1 MKEKRAPTK
10 RNLTSK
16 VLVLFTIIVAL
27 ESGFLLFLS
36 LLLDDSERRL
46 AEERYARSVVAAIGK
61 FSSTQQYSAM
71 ALVNQTRFK
80 TIMLDEYK
88 EIFSRLPRDLDE
100 LRTLFKNRPADL
112 ERLKELDNL
121 VNDAM
126 ELIEKVIATNR
137 DKDTAQKKMLHHHYC
152 IQLIDLS
159 EAISRQ
165 VDEMSVKYR
174 EIEANA
180 SISAA
185 ALSDN
190 LLYLCVGLGFLVNAG
205 VAIALYMFVVR
216 GITDRLNV
224 VAENTVNIALGK
236 PLLEPVK
243 GDDEV
248 AELDATFREM
258 EKHLKEIQTKEKT
271 ILEHAANFICL
282 LDKKGFFVSVPAV
295 CSAMWGFQEGD
306 LIGSKFNSIVTNEYL
321 ECTNTALGS
330 LQSSGGSANFENQIR
345 CQDGSLMDLSWTAT
359 INSEGNVICV
369 AHDITERKRITRLIQ
384 ASEQRFS
391 KIVESMPIAVICC
404 DRSFIVESLNSP
416 TTAMF
421 HYQVNELLGRSLDVL
436 LSSPSLIRPAKQSEE
451 LKEVMDLALKET
463 TQLNAWCRDG
473 KQLPVELRLNAY
485 AAPQGERLL
494 ACFRDISARV
504 ELDLAKRDFVSMI
517 SHDLRSPLMSLYGT
531 LGMMA
536 SAHGSDSV
544 FASTEKI
551 VDNLVVL
558 INDFLELGKMEAASD
573 ALIFSDLSVS
583 DLLAKI
589 QHKILVSEADDLP
602 CMRVDC
608 DRLVRALDCLVEAV
622 MRFNPDTGEVSVSAQ
637 RFDRELVLRVGGVQS
652 KLPQIVKETCI
663 QGYAFIETGMTSASS
678 GLRLALSR
686 AIIQAHKGSLT
697 VKETK
702 GSDAFELRLPIP
714 A

>member
-1 MKEKRAPTK
+1 MRENRAPTK

-16 VLVLFTIIVAL
+16 VLVLFTVIVAL
-27 ESGFLLFLS
+27 ESGFLLLLS

-46 AEERYARSVVAAIGK
+46 AEERYARSVVAAISK

-71 ALVNQTRFK
+71 ALVNQTRYK

-100 LRTLFKNRPADL
+100 LRVLFKNRPDDL

-121 VNDAM
+121 VNDAL
-126 ELIEKVIATNR
+126 ELIQKVIVTNR

-152 IQLIDLS
+152 VQLIDLS

-174 EIEANA
+174 EIEATA
-180 SISAA
+180 SSSAA

-190 LLYLCVGLGFLVNAG
+190 LLYLSVGLGFLVNAG
-205 VAIALYMFVVR
+205 VAIALYLFVVR

-224 VAENTVNIALGK
+224 VAENTINIALGK

-258 EKHLKEIQTKEKT
+258 EKHLKEIQSKEKT

-295 CSAMWGFQEGD
+295 CSAMWGFQERD

-321 ECTNTALGS
+321 EGTNAALGS
-330 LQSSGGSANFENQIR
+330 LQSSGESASFENQIR

-359 INSEGNVICV
+359 ANNDGNLICV

-384 ASEQRFS
+384 SSEQRFT
-391 KIVESMPIAVICC
+391 KIVESMPISVICC
-404 DRSFIVESLNSP
+404 DKSFIVESINSP

-421 HYQVNELLGRSLDVL
+421 HYQVNELLGKSLDIL
-436 LSSPSLIRPAKQSEE
+436 LKSPSIIRPAQRSEE
-451 LKEVMDLALKET
+451 IKQVMDLALKET
-463 TQLNAWCRDG
+463 IQINAWCRDG
-473 KQLPVELRLNAY
+473 KQLPVELSLNAY
-485 AAPQGERLL
+485 TAPQGERLL

-504 ELDLAKRDFVSMI
+504 ELELAKRDFVSMI

-536 SAHGSDSV
+536 SAHGSDSI
-544 FASTEKI
+544 FAITEKT
-551 VDNLVVL
+551 VDDLVVL
-558 INDFLELGKMEAASD
+558 INDFLELGKMEAAAD
-573 ALIFSDLSVS
+573 ALIIADLSVS

-589 QHKILVSEADDLP
+589 QNNIVISAANDLP
-602 CMRVDC
+602 EMRVDS
-608 DRLVRALDCLVEAV
+608 DRLVRALECLIEAV
-622 MRFNPDTGEVSVSAQ
+622 MRFNPGTGEVSISAQ
-637 RFDRELVLRVGGVQS
+637 RFDGVLVLRVGGVQS
-652 KLPQIVKETCI
+652 KLPQVVKETCI
-663 QGYAFIETGMTSASS
+663 QGYAFIETGLTSASS

-686 AIIQAHKGSLT
+686 AIIEAHKGSLT
-697 VKETK
+697 VKEVN
-702 GSDAFELRLPIP
+702 GSDEFEVRLPIP